1 MKIIY
6 IAYVLFIV
14 ESLIREILRKGPNA
28 RKITFQKYDH
38 ASSLIAGLNI
48 FAGFITPLI
57 FELFQWI
64 KPINIMFSWLGIILM
79 IIGTIIVITSV
90 RTLGKFFSR
99 SLIIQGNHRI
109 IKEGMYSFIRH
120 PGYLGAIL
128 VWLGFGL
135 GSGNLWSLIIIIFLS
150 TIFYTYRIY
159 WEEKMLIK
167 EFGKEYKKYMQKTN
181 RLIPYFY

>member
-6 IAYVLFIV
+6 IAYILFIA
-14 ESLIREILRKGPNA
+14 ESLTREILRKGPNA
-28 RKITFQKYDH
+28 RKITFKNNDH
-38 ASSLIAGLNI
+38 ASSLIARLTI
-48 FAGFITPLI
+48 LVGFITPLI

-64 KPINIMFSWLGIILM
+64 KPINFMLSWLGIILM

-99 SLIIQGNHRI
+99 SLIVQDNHRI
-109 IKEGMYSFIRH
+109 IKEGIYSSIRH

-135 GSGNLWSLIIIIFLS
+135 GSGNLWSLIMIIFLS

-167 EFGKEYKKYMQKTN
+167 KFGKEYQKYMKETK